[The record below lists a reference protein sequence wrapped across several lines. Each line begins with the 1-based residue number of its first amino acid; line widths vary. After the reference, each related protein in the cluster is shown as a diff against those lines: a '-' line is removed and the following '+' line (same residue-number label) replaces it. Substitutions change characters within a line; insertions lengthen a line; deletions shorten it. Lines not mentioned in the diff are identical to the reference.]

1 MRYIKWMAMF
11 MVCCAMLGCGKEEGD
26 KNGSITGL
34 VTDFST
40 GEPVASANVQ
50 LRPSGETTLT
60 GTDGMYEFLDV
71 PSGSYFI
78 TVSKAEYTDL
88 VDDYVIEMKD
98 GKKMRRDVQI
108 KKRPASIHIY
118 DHESHE
124 ISELDFGADG
134 GVTQKSINI
143 FNGGTQEITFFIN
156 KTADWISNI
165 SQTTGTLNVGET
177 CPIVITIDR
186 DLLAS
191 GDNTTILLVTGSAGG
206 SKELTVKASKSG
218 NLPVVSI
225 AEAIAIDSTTYRI
238 KCEVVSDN
246 GQGVTEKGV
255 CWNTFGDPTLDD
267 EIIKYSSGGLG
278 AYTIR
283 MEGLD
288 PSKRYYVRAYAKNSI
303 GVGFSRVLDFRPG
316 VVGTA
321 PSVSTD
327 MVVDVTTTS
336 ATCRGTVLDDGEVGV
351 IGCGVCWGLKAN
363 PDLNGSYQA
372 ASVATVG
379 SFSVSITG
387 LSPNTTYHVRCYATN
402 TQGTSYGED
411 LSFVTTVGLPT
422 VSTMAVSDIT
432 STSARGGGNVTDSGT
447 SAVTERGVCWG
458 KGHNPT
464 TADSHV
470 ASGSGTGSFTVNM
483 NGLIAGT
490 TYYVRA
496 YARNSV
502 GTSYGAEE
510 SFTTGAPSLPTVT
523 TSAVTNI
530 GETSAK
536 GGGKVTSDGGGPVT
550 ERGVCWSTG
559 HNPTI
564 ADSHSSSG
572 TGTGEFTV
580 NLTGLTASTMYYA
593 RAYAVNSAGTV
604 YGNEVNFSTQHG
616 DWPDGTL
623 PGGFSINAVQQV
635 HFAQGNLQY
644 QAYTNTWRFAQ
655 NQYDC
660 IGSNNTNVSQSY
672 SGWIDLFGWGTSGYN
687 HGATSYQPWNTDQYD
702 SHYNAY
708 GDAYADLNAGTG
720 KADWGYNA
728 ISNGGNQTHL
738 WRTLTAEE
746 MFYLFELRE
755 TASGIRYAKARINEV
770 IGLLILPDDW
780 DNSVYPLTH
789 TNEPGAVSSSNVISE
804 QSWNTL
810 EMRGAVFLPCA
821 GYRYRD
827 ENSGAAP
834 NYAGG
839 YGRYWTSTHYTYY
852 SNYYYE
858 TYYWAYAI
866 DFMERDFDQ
875 AAYFFYS
882 ERQISRSVG
891 CSVRLVR
898 VVQ

>member
-1 MRYIKWMAMF
+1 MRYIKWMAIF

-644 QAYTNTWRFAQ
+644 RAYTNTWRFAL
-655 NQYDC
+655 NQSDFV
-660 IGSNNTNVSQSY
+660 GANNSNISQTY
-672 SGWIDLFGWGTSGYN
+672 SGWIDLFGWGTSGYEN
-687 HGATSYQPWNTDQYD
+687 GAGCYQPWCISNDLWHCYCP
-702 SHYNAY
+702 Y
-708 GDAYADLNAGTG
+708 GSIHNDLNYGSG

-728 ISNGGNQTHL
+728 ISNGGNQEHFG
-738 WRTLTAEE
+738 WRTLTKEE
-746 MFYLFELRE
+746 WDYLLNLRE
-755 TASGIRYAKARINEV
+755 TPSGIRYAKAQVKEV
-770 IGLLILPDDW
+770 EGMLLLPDDW
-780 DNSVYPLTH
+780 NASIYTLSNPNQVDPY
-789 TNEPGAVSSSNVISE
+789 AVNNVINDSD
-804 QSWNTL
+804 WNTL
-810 EMRGAVFLPCA
+810 ETAGVVFFPGA
-821 GYRYRD
+821 GYRYD
-827 ENSGAAP
+827 GTTVN
-834 NYAGG
+834 GG
-839 YGRYWTSTHYTYY
+839 YGAYWTATHYYFY
-852 SNYYYE
+852 SNYNYTEYVSAYYV
-858 TYYWAYAI
+858 AI
-866 DFMERDFDQ
+866 GSGGEMIYTMPRD
-875 AAYFFYS
+875 Y
-882 ERQISRSVG
+882 G
-891 CSVRLVR
+891 LSVRLAR
-898 VVQ
+898 VVH